1 MSKFKAGD
9 LAMIISCQ
17 LVPELI
23 GKTVE
28 LVMPVLPGDEA
39 NHGGRDWR
47 NQTDRPAWVVA
58 AEGLYVLTIK
68 GNLEPD
74 QYTLMPDHKLM
85 PLRGDFQPEQQKSRE
100 VEV

>member
-28 LVMPVLPGDEA
+28 PGYA
-39 NHGGRDWR
+39 CSARR
-47 NQTDRPAWVVA
+47 
-58 AEGLYVLTIK
+58 
-68 GNLEPD
+68 
-74 QYTLMPDHKLM
+74 
-85 PLRGDFQPEQQKSRE
+85 
-100 VEV
+100 